1 MKKNNGL
8 TKYQRALNFRA
19 NAKYLT
25 KDFIV
30 PLYTGTEVEIPKQ
43 SRTELLEEIINEYQ
57 KKTTNE
63 IEEKK

>member
-1 MKKNNGL
+1 MKKYNGL
-8 TKYQRALNFRA
+8 TKYQKAQNFRA

-30 PLYTGTEVEIPKQ
+30 PLYTGTEIEIPKQ
-43 SRTELLEEIINEYQ
+43 SKTESLKETIKEYQ

-63 IEEKK
+63 IEKKE

>member
-8 TKYQRALNFRA
+8 TKYQKALNFRA

-30 PLYTGTEVEIPKQ
+30 PKYTGTELEIPKQ
-43 SRTELLEEIINEYQ
+43 SRTDLLEEIFKEYQ
-57 KKTTNE
+57 TRQINGIK
-63 IEEKK
+63 EKE

>member
-1 MKKNNGL
+1 MKKFNGL

-43 SRTELLEEIINEYQ
+43 SRTELLEEMINEYQ

>member
-1 MKKNNGL
+1 MKKFNGL
-8 TKYQRALNFRA
+8 TKYQKAQNFRA

-30 PLYTGTEVEIPKQ
+30 PLYTGTEIEIPKE
-43 SRTELLEEIINEYQ
+43 SKTELLEEMIIEYQ

-63 IEEKK
+63 IEKKE

>member
-1 MKKNNGL
+1 MKKYNGL
-8 TKYQRALNFRA
+8 TKYQKAQNFRA

-30 PLYTGTEVEIPKQ
+30 PLYTGSEVEIPKQ
-43 SRTELLEEIINEYQ
+43 SKTELLEEMIIEYQ

-63 IEEKK
+63 IEKKE